1 MCGVRFRTT
10 CRQGWIVTLTHQAR
24 SRPVAVVPAREEGGR
39 WPDGQMSLGV
49 AEHPDGGLQ
58 PVPAAS
64 NVRRQSHPLVRFLV
78 TRIVGGVGTLLVASV
93 LIFLAT
99 NALPGNVAEIVLG
112 KYATPARINSLDREL
127 GLDASLASRY
137 GSWLSGIAHGDLG
150 KSAVAV
156 AEDSPKKS
164 VTGAIGTALRNS
176 LFLGGITA
184 VLLLPLSLLWGTIA
198 GTRAGRPV
206 DYGLSYSSLI
216 VGSLPEFVLGTFLVA
231 VLFTLLKLLPPLA
244 LIPPGGKPWTR
255 PSALVLPVLTLLGVS
270 LAFSARQVRAGLVN
284 VLREDYVTMAR
295 LDGL

>member
-1 MCGVRFRTT
+1 
-10 CRQGWIVTLTHQAR
+10 
-24 SRPVAVVPAREEGGR
+24 
-39 WPDGQMSLGV
+39 MSLGV

-127 GLDASLASRY
+127 GL
-137 GSWLSGIAHGDLG
+137 
-150 KSAVAV
+150 
-156 AEDSPKKS
+156 DSPKKS